1 MKKLI
6 SLALVVLMLAGMLT
20 VPAMAAADE
29 VSVYLFG
36 EKLEFD
42 VPAQIVNG
50 RTLVPVRKIF
60 ESLGYTVDWNNDT
73 RTAIAV
79 SAERTIRI
87 TENSYTMYVNEEE
100 KTLDVPAQ
108 IIGGRTMVPAR
119 AISEA
124 SGYKVDWDGDTR
136 SVLITQP
143 VQSVGPYKELKE
155 LLLKEGIYFE
165 DSNSYTIEYEVDQ
178 NYVGVG
184 YNDTEQC
191 ILVAYAGMNQYG
203 QYYLITIGLCEDKN
217 HVVIFSYPLEDGIE
231 GVMYGEYVT
240 QGEPYTITHTNLN
253 EESVNIARDM
263 TDETIETYLDPIL
276 QEVSG
281 FSLADFGIVY

>member
-1 MKKLI
+1 MKKLL
-6 SLALVVLMLAGMLT
+6 SLLLAFLMLMGM
-20 VPAMAAADE
+20 MAIPTLAADD

-60 ESLGYTVDWNNDT
+60 EELGYTVDWNNDT

-87 TENSYTMYVNEEE
+87 TIDSYTMYVNDEA
-100 KTLDVPAQ
+100 KALDVPAC
-108 IIGGRTMVPAR
+108 IIDGRTLVPAR

-143 VQSVGPYKELKE
+143 VKSVGPYKELKE
-155 LLLKEGIYFE
+155 LILKEGTYLE
-165 DSNSYTIEYEVDQ
+165 DSNAYTIEYEVDQ
-178 NYVGVG
+178 DFVGVG
-184 YNDTEQC
+184 YNVAKEYIT
-191 ILVAYAGMNQYG
+191 VAYVGMNQYG
-203 QYYLITIGLCEDKN
+203 HYYVITIVLNEEEN
-217 HVVIFSYPLEDGIE
+217 HVVIFSYPFEDGST
-231 GVMYGEYVT
+231 GVMYGEYST
-240 QGEPYTITHTNLN
+240 PGEPYTITSTNLD
-253 EESVNIARDM
+253 EENLKAAKDI
-263 TDETIETYLDPIL
+263 TDEIIEFYLDPVL
-276 QEVSG
+276 NEVSG